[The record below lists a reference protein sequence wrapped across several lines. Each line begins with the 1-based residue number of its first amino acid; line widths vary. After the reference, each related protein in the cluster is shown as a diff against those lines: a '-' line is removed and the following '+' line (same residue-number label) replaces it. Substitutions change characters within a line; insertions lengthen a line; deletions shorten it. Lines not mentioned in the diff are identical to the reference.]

1 MLSFQIKN
9 LIEQLY
15 CLQNNKNIYQYCEQ
29 SLYLFDKSKSLL
41 DLSAFENYLSSK
53 QDLFPIVST
62 MYQNIHI
69 GNWYLIINFI
79 YHFNDLKNKQDLEN
93 KNELIVD
100 LLNLKNQ
107 NLIWE
112 EVNFSVEK
120 LLSTN
125 SEDRLITFLF
135 IYFLPIYKD
144 NRFDLDYKDN
154 EPYLTKLAITNENFD
169 VLLYLW
175 TFNQENNKN
184 NSLLLMFIKNFIYSN
199 NINKENLLTK
209 HKMEKFFKLGLS
221 IIDVENSLNK
231 KELSGCEKV
240 LLNLKNQEKEF
251 LFKQLSLDL
260 EKNDNKK
267 KDKTKL

>member
-15 CLQNNKNIYQYCEQ
+15 YLQNNTNIYQYCEQ

-125 SEDRLITFLF
+125 NEDRLITFLF
-135 IYFLPIYKD
+135 IYFLPIYKN
-144 NRFDLDYKDN
+144 NRFDLNYKDN

-209 HKMEKFFKLGLS
+209 HKMEKFFKLGIS
-221 IIDVENSLNK
+221 ISDVENSLNK
-231 KELSGCEKV
+231 KELSGCEKI